1 MEAVS
6 TWFQHACTGD
16 RQRASPQL
24 HQTLR
29 KTPNTDVPFLVLAHK
44 TLDSRHLAVHQAFSV
59 LVHEQLDDALVVY
72 RSASACA
79 SSLRCFNTATA
90 AGVVA
95 GTSRRIRCFVRH
107 ACYTRAK
114 RGPPCCTSRVGSVR
128 RVPLEFAAQSGCR
141 ADCGC
146 ARCVLRTAIG
156 TLMWSLRV

>member
-1 MEAVS
+1 M
-6 TWFQHACTGD
+6 
-16 RQRASPQL
+16 
-24 HQTLR
+24 LR
-29 KTPNTDVPFLVLAHK
+29 KTPNDVPFLVLAHK
-44 TLDSRHLAVHQAFSV
+44 TLDSRHLAVHQAFCV

-79 SSLRCFNTATA
+79 SSLRCFNAATA

-95 GTSRRIRCFVRH
+95 GTSRRIRCVVRH

-114 RGPPCCTSRVGSVR
+114 RGAPCCTPRVGSVR

-146 ARCVLRTAIG
+146 ARCVFANGDRHFDVVVAGVTWMMDEIPRK
-156 TLMWSLRV
+156 S